1 MRVLRGF
8 SWLASACD
16 GCRSGCEVFA
26 TFGVWADI
34 DDVDPVSVEQA
45 LLGSFEIVF
54 AYPLRVGVFSN
65 NGRRVVR
72 SGSVGAEVLALLAE
86 VTQHLKEHVI
96 RFCVE
101 ARRLRHFYTLGFCLQ
116 FKCWTSLIANMM
128 HEVRQYADELLDLSN
143 EHGFPLWAAG
153 ATFYRVSRCRPSE
166 RETKV

>member
-1 MRVLRGF
+1 MWIL
-8 SWLASACD
+8 LASSKR
-16 GCRSGCEVFA
+16 G
-26 TFGVWADI
+26 WA
-34 DDVDPVSVEQA
+34 
-45 LLGSFEIVF
+45 SFEIVF

-128 HEVRQYADELLDLSN
+128 HEVRQYDELLDLSN

-153 ATFYRVSRCRPSE
+153 ATVYRGVALSAVGEGNQGVSLM
-166 RETKV
+166 TQA

>member
-1 MRVLRGF
+1 MWIL
-8 SWLASACD
+8 LASSKRC
-16 GCRSGCEVFA
+16 
-26 TFGVWADI
+26 WA
-34 DDVDPVSVEQA
+34 
-45 LLGSFEIVF
+45 SFEIVF

-128 HEVRQYADELLDLSN
+128 HEVRQYDELLDLSN

-153 ATFYRVSRCRPSE
+153 ATVYRGVALSAVGEGNQGVSLM
-166 RETKV
+166 TQA